1 MESLIF
7 LLEKKVSKKVKS
19 RHCANGSVQRE
30 WMCRLLGFPLVQVMM
45 EPLWAGFV
53 QSSTMAA
60 ISYGWE
66 GEVGVVG
73 EEGRLESS

>member
-1 MESLIF
+1 MVLAEVDGKPEGACIIF
-7 LLEKKVSKKVKS
+7 
-19 RHCANGSVQRE
+19 GQ
-30 WMCRLLGFPLVQVMM
+30 WPCRLLGFPLVQVMM